1 MLARKYRSDSITQMY
16 PHWTIRELCLTSI
29 ALVPSKHNNAQ
40 SSRQPRQKNRSEK
53 EESKVEITKPTA
65 LG

>member
-16 PHWTIRELCLTSI
+16 HHWTIRELCLTSI
-29 ALVPSKHNNAQ
+29 DLVPSKHNNAQ
-40 SSRQPRQKNRSEK
+40 SSRQPRQKNRSEE
-53 EESKVEITKPTA
+53 EESKVEITKSTA